1 MADIKIS
8 QLGAA
13 VAVVD
18 ADVIPAT
25 ANGVTVKVPA
35 SVLKEYAIGGT
46 DISSIGDGTPTG
58 AISAL
63 KSVKIEKTDIAPI
76 ETSVASKAYAVGDQL
91 YYNGMLYSVIAAIA
105 QGETLVVD
113 TNIELSDK
121 VTEQIKALQGSAD
134 LVNADLQKEVTTRA
148 ALGAHNLLNHIA
160 TTQVIDGVTFTVNAD
175 KSITVNGTNNTDND
189 ATFALESRLPSYPNQ
204 VSKLYSNGD
213 YILDGCP
220 NGGSVET
227 FFMYVASTK
236 NNSYYEYGIDT
247 GNGLAFTINGDD
259 YNADSAYLGI
269 GITIGAHVTINNLTF
284 YPMIRLATDTDPTYK
299 PHAMTNRD
307 ITQALAGEVIL
318 SSSYTSVAANTF
330 ENTGKSFT
338 LDSPAL
344 IVVTIPY
351 YNASVKGIAIT
362 KTNSLGDAYIVKE
375 AVSLSTGLQAI
386 GILGAGTWTIFA
398 SYIAASKSNPIK
410 VFKIPICSNFA

>member
-13 VAVVD
+13 VAVAD

-121 VTEQIKALQGSAD
+121 VTEQIKALQGSVD

-160 TTQVIDGVTFTVNAD
+160 TTQVINGVTFTVNAD

-189 ATFALESRLPSYPNQ
+189 VTFALESRLPSYPNQ

-227 FFMYVASTK
+227 FFMYVSSTK

-284 YPMIRLATDTDPTYK
+284 YPMIRLASDIDPTYQ
-299 PHAMTNRD
+299 PYAMTNRELTENVSD
-307 ITQALAGEVIL
+307 YEMIL
-318 SSSYTSVAANTF
+318 F
-330 ENTGKSFT
+330 
-338 LDSPAL
+338 
-344 IVVTIPY
+344 
-351 YNASVKGIAIT
+351 
-362 KTNSLGDAYIVKE
+362 TNSLSWKGSTITDLFGRLVRFGKLVIMEGYWEGSVTSNQPIITLPEKYKPTITAYGSGVMVYDSSCIPSIYMVSSTTSDVRQQTKPDAATKGSFTIVY
-375 AVSLSTGLQAI
+375 L
-386 GILGAGTWTIFA
+386 LG
-398 SYIAASKSNPIK
+398 
-410 VFKIPICSNFA
+410 